1 MSDAFIQQREEFR
14 EYTMRCVGVSRELFD
29 QFNRLLAPHV
39 SQAHFRKGDFLQR
52 AGVHVVDGALFQ
64 GGAAGSVDEGHQ
76 RGIGQQAA
84 KLVQRR

>member
-1 MSDAFIQQREEFR
+1 LW
-14 EYTMRCVGVSRELFD
+14 VSKVARW
-29 QFNRLLAPHV
+29 RI
-39 SQAHFRKGDFLQR
+39 LQR

-84 KLVQRR
+84 KLVLWRC